1 MSFRARPSYT
11 LVGGFAAFEDVDDV
25 NEEGLTLRKRYNPH
39 KDKLPSVEKFE
50 LETLLKAG
58 VSLQQTRSKIL
69 SPSAVGVADAIA
81 ELEHSDFNDL
91 KDNNKK

>member
-1 MSFRARPSYT
+1 MGFRARPSYT
-11 LVGGFAAFEDVDDV
+11 LVGGFAAFEDIDDV
-25 NEEGLTLRKRYNPH
+25 NEDGLTLRKRYNPH
-39 KDKLPSVEKFE
+39 KDKLPPVETFE

-69 SPSAVGVADAIA
+69 APSAIGVADAIA
-81 ELEHSDFNDL
+81 ELEQSDFNDL

>member
-1 MSFRARPSYT
+1 MGFRARPSYT
-11 LVGGFAAFEDVDDV
+11 LVGGFAAFEDIDDV

-39 KDKLPSVEKFE
+39 MEKLPPVEKFE

-69 SPSAVGVADAIA
+69 APSAVGVADAIA
-81 ELEHSDFNDL
+81 ELEESDFKEL

>member
-1 MSFRARPSYT
+1 MGFRARPSYC
-11 LVGGFAAFEDVDDV
+11 LVGGFAAFEDIDDV

-39 KDKLPSVEKFE
+39 KDKLPPVEQFE

-58 VSLQQTRSKIL
+58 VPLQQTRSKIL

-81 ELEHSDFNDL
+81 ELEDSDFEQLKND
-91 KDNNKK
+91 NKK